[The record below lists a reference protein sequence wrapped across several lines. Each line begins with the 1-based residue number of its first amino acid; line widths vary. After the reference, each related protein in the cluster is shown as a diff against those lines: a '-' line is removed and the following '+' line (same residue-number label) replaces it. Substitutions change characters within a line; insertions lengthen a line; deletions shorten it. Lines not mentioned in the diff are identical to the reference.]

1 MIMEET
7 TVACKTKKTCKTTTA
22 KKKAAPAKKKKT
34 IESTEFSLLA
44 PDANEV
50 FLAGDFNDWNP
61 TQYAMR
67 KFKNGVCTKK
77 LKLNPGR
84 YEYKFVVDGEW
95 WTDPQNKNRQSTEL
109 GENSV
114 IEVGEDVIV
123 YK

>member
-1 MIMEET
+1 M
-7 TVACKTKKTCKTTTA
+7 ACKPKKQCKSKSSPA
-22 KKKAAPAKKKKT
+22 KKKTTAAKKKKT
-34 IESTEFSLLA
+34 IQSTEFSVHA
-44 PDANEV
+44 PGASEV

-61 TQYAMR
+61 TQYSMR
-67 KFKNGVCTKK
+67 KFKSGKCTKK

-95 WTDPQNKNRQSTEL
+95 WTDPQNENRQATDL
-109 GENSV
+109 GENSI

>member
-1 MIMEET
+1 MEEI

-95 WTDPQNKNRQSTEL
+95 WTDPQNKNRQPTEL